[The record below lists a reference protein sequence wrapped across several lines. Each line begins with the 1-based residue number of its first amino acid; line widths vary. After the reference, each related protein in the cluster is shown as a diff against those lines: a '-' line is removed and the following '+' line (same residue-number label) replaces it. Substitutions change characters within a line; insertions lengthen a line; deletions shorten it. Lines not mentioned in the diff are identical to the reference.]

1 MARGGLDVLRHG
13 AALTDDKEHT
23 NPPRDPGDVQRV
35 TPGKEHLG
43 SLGRRATRGALITLG
58 GQGVRI
64 TVQLL
69 GVVLLARLLSP
80 EDFGV
85 TAMVV
90 AIIGVA
96 EIIRDFG
103 LTSAAVQAPTLS
115 EGQRTNLFWINTAIG
130 VGLTLAVCA
139 LAPLIASFYNDPR
152 LISVTLVLS
161 ATFAIEGFAAQFRA
175 SLNREFRFA
184 ALTGIEVGAQ
194 VVAFVA
200 ALLLAAAG
208 FGYWA
213 IVAQQLLQAFV
224 QALALPAIAR
234 WWPRLPRRH
243 QEMRSLLSFGGG
255 LVGGQLL
262 VYLSRNVDS
271 MVIGRVF
278 GATWLGY
285 YNRAFQLMLLPLNQ
299 IIAPS
304 TRVALPT
311 LSRLNDD
318 TKRYAEFVLFGQTVL
333 LNVVGFILGI
343 CAAQAHEIIPIVLGS
358 QWLGSI
364 PLFQIL
370 SIAGFFQAAAIATY
384 WIFLSKA
391 LTRRYFWYTVST
403 RPAMVVCIILGAF
416 WGVKG
421 VALAYLFTTALL
433 WPIGILWLRGHTD
446 APLGRLMMAS
456 LRTLAVYAFAA
467 LAAFASTSPLAASAR
482 PLQLVVG
489 IAVYVTTLALTA
501 LAFRPYRRDLA
512 ALIAARRLLK
522 PNPSG

>member
-1 MARGGLDVLRHG
+1 
-13 AALTDDKEHT
+13 
-23 NPPRDPGDVQRV
+23 
-35 TPGKEHLG
+35 
-43 SLGRRATRGALITLG
+43 
-58 GQGVRI
+58 
-64 TVQLL
+64 
-69 GVVLLARLLSP
+69 
-80 EDFGV
+80 
-85 TAMVV
+85 MVV

-364 PLFQIL
+364 PLPDPLRRGLL
-370 SIAGFFQAAAIATY
+370 SSGGDRDVLDIPLEGPY
-384 WIFLSKA
+384 E
-391 LTRRYFWYTVST
+391 
-403 RPAMVVCIILGAF
+403 
-416 WGVKG
+416 
-421 VALAYLFTTALL
+421 ALL
-433 WPIGILWLRGHTD
+433 LVHGVDKTRHGGVHHPRSVLGRQGSRTCVPLHDG
-446 APLGRLMMAS
+446 APLADRH
-456 LRTLAVYAFAA
+456 
-467 LAAFASTSPLAASAR
+467 PLVAR
-482 PLQLVVG
+482 
-489 IAVYVTTLALTA
+489 AH
-501 LAFRPYRRDLA
+501 
-512 ALIAARRLLK
+512 
-522 PNPSG
+522 